1 MPGAGAQD
9 EGAAGIAQGA
19 PAGLLRVVFVGLGQA
34 GLLFL
39 HAAGFG
45 VECGEL
51 FGKVRS
57 NQIEQGFAG
66 TVDDERIDVLVAG
79 PEFGFVG
86 NGEQGGLE
94 GGADVGTQ
102 NVVDGL
108 QQRTV
113 LGQGAT

>member
-1 MPGAGAQD
+1 M
-9 EGAAGIAQGA
+9 
-19 PAGLLRVVFVGLGQA
+19 
-34 GLLFL
+34 LFF

-45 VECGEL
+45 VEGGEL
-51 FGKVRS
+51 VGEVCGD
-57 NQIEQGFAG
+57 QIEQGFAG
-66 TVDDERIDVLVAG
+66 VVDDERIDVLAAG

-108 QQRTV
+108 QQGAV

>member
-1 MPGAGAQD
+1 M
-9 EGAAGIAQGA
+9 
-19 PAGLLRVVFVGLGQA
+19 
-34 GLLFL
+34 
-39 HAAGFG
+39 AGFG
-45 VECGEL
+45 IECGEL
-51 FGKVRS
+51 VGEVCG

-66 TVDDERIDVLVAG
+66 TVDDERIDVLAAG

-108 QQRTV
+108 QQGVV